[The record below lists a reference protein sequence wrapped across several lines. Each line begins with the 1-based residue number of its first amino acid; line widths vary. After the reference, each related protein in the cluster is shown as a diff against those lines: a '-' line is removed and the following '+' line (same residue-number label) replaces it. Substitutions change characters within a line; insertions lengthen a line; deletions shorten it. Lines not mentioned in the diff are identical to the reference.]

1 MCRVDCFISR
11 HTDINITRYFAH
23 ALLKF
28 TSLDCTASHT
38 THWVKPVLGGS
49 PEVGWPF
56 FQIHRRTN
64 SQHTMPHMRHTQR
77 TAATGTKIEI
87 YTTVTS
93 EGCDVGAGED
103 VVMGIMVGIVNSAVG
118 CWQERNIE
126 IWLKSFPSLT
136 HVHHHLQLY
145 NKKLQ
150 TNLRKP

>member
-38 THWVKPVLGGS
+38 THWVKPVLGGW

-64 SQHTMPHMRHTQR
+64 PQHTMPHKRHPQR
-77 TAATGTKIEI
+77 TAAADTKIEI
-87 YTTVTS
+87 YTTVAS
-93 EGCDVGAGED
+93 EGCNVGAGED
-103 VVMGIMVGIVNSAVG
+103 VAMGIMVGIVNNAVG
-118 CWQERNIE
+118 CWKGRNTG
-126 IWLKSFPSLT
+126 IWVKCIFIRSHMYIYRYIIKGLLSNLKKS
-136 HVHHHLQLY
+136 
-145 NKKLQ
+145 
-150 TNLRKP
+150 